1 MEPLQAELLRQA
13 EVLAGTAKILPE
25 GKPGQATHALAEKL
39 AEARAEGRPLRV
51 KFGVDP
57 TSADLHLGHTV
68 GLRALKRFQDHGHVV
83 VLVIGGYTAQLGDPT
98 GRNAA
103 RPPLSAEQVA
113 ANAQTYLDQVKLILD
128 MSKVEVVNNVEWLAK
143 LDLIKLA
150 ALVTANQLL
159 AKEAFGS
166 RLEQNLPLG
175 LHELLYP
182 LLQGFDSVHVR
193 ADVEVGGSDQ
203 RFNILMGR
211 HLQPQYQQKPQ
222 VAMLLP
228 LLMGVDGVRKMSK
241 SFGNAIGLTDNP
253 DQVFTKVMSIGDELI
268 VPFFELVTS
277 ASAEQLEDVRKSLAQ
292 GKNPKLVKED
302 LACLLIGQFHDAQA
316 AQAARQSWNHVHS
329 QRQVPEN
336 MCSHKVESA
345 TAVVDLLKDSNLAA
359 SKGKAR
365 QLIEGGGV
373 RLDGVKVSDI
383 SLVVAVPPPA
393 GQVLQ
398 IGRRQFLRLI
408 P

>member
-1 MEPLQAELLRQA
+1 MQTLSK
-13 EVLAGTAKILPE
+13 EVLQEAIELAGSAEILPAGTA
-25 GKPGQATHALAEKL
+25 LAQKL
-39 AEARAEGRPLRV
+39 AQARAEGRPLRI

-68 GLRALKRFQDHGHVV
+68 GLRALRRFQDRGHVV

-98 GRNAA
+98 GRNTA

-128 MSKVEVVNNVEWLAK
+128 MSKVEVVNNVDWLAK
-143 LDLIKLA
+143 VDLIKLA

-159 AKEAFGS
+159 AKDAFGQ

-182 LLQGFDSVHVR
+182 LLQGFDSVKVK
-193 ADVEVGGSDQ
+193 ADVEIGGTDQ

-211 HLQPQYQQKPQ
+211 HLQPHFQQKPQ
-222 VAMLLP
+222 VAMLLK
-228 LLMGVDGVRKMSK
+228 LLVGVDGVRKMSK
-241 SFGNAIGLTDNP
+241 SFGNAIGLTDSP
-253 DQVFTKVMSIGDELI
+253 DQMFTKVMSIGDNLI
-268 VPFFELVTS
+268 VPFFELVTN
-277 ASAEQLEDVRKSLAQ
+277 ASAEQVAEVRKSLAA
-292 GKNPKLVKED
+292 GSNPKLAKEE
-302 LACLLIGQFHDAQA
+302 LACTLIGQFHDESA
-316 AQAARQSWNHVHS
+316 AQAARTQWSRIHS
-329 QRQVPEN
+329 QRLAPEE
-336 MCSHKVESA
+336 MPAHKVEAA
-345 TAVVDLLKDSNLAA
+345 TALVDLLKATGLAA

-373 RLDGVKVSDI
+373 KLDGTKIVDI
-383 SLVVAVPPPA
+383 SLVVAVPPSA

-398 IGRRQFLRLI
+398 VGRRQFVRLV

>member
-1 MEPLQAELLRQA
+1 MESLSA
-13 EVLAGTAKILPE
+13 EVLQEAIELAGNAEIIPA
-25 GKPGQATHALAEKL
+25 GAPSNSALALAQKL
-39 AEARAEGRPLRV
+39 AEARAEGRVLRV

-57 TSADLHLGHTV
+57 TSPDLHLGHTV
-68 GLRALKRFQDHGHVV
+68 GLRALRRFQDRGHAV

-128 MSKVEVVNNVEWLAK
+128 MSKVEVVNNVDWLAK
-143 LDLIKLA
+143 VDLIKLA

-182 LLQGFDSVHVR
+182 LLQGFDSVHIR

-211 HLQPQYQQKPQ
+211 HLQPQFQQKPQ

-228 LLMGVDGVRKMSK
+228 LLLGIDGVRKMSK
-241 SFGNAIGLTDNP
+241 SFGNAIGLSDSP

-268 VPFFELVTS
+268 VPFFELATS
-277 ASAEQLEDVRKSLAQ
+277 ASPEQLDAVRKSLGE
-292 GKNPKLVKED
+292 GKNPKQIKED
-302 LACLLIGQFHDAQA
+302 LACLLIGEFHTEPA
-316 AQAARQSWNHVHS
+316 ADAARLSWNLVHS

-336 MCSHKVESA
+336 TPSHKVESA
-345 TAVVDLLKDSNLAA
+345 TAVVDLLKATGLAA
-359 SKGKAR
+359 SKAKAR

-373 RLDGVKVSDI
+373 RLDSVKVTDI

-398 IGRRQFLRLI
+398 VGRRQFVRLI